1 MDNEDRLIKN
11 NKFLQLWLI
20 IGIITGFAGV
30 LFFSITY
37 LNEKVLCN
45 MNCRIQNEV
54 SIVLVLLS
62 LFGMFIGSLTYY
74 FISEKY
80 EKKITNIQKNAN
92 LSLKFL
98 DGESEKLIVNSKEL
112 DSLVFRGE
120 LSKEECEQ
128 KRNEIEKQLIKLDLE
143 ISFKKIVKRIDN
155 ILEKQNPKKLNNLRK
170 LELNE
175 LILTKKNCIKEIG
188 QANNLYSKNKFP
200 FDSLILTLKEKH
212 SEIMEIEEDL
222 KELFRKQVQANTKQT
237 EILLA
242 TTKEL
247 EKEKANE
254 IVEDLYDTLNPQ
266 KKAVLIELSKKQ
278 KIEINHHK
286 LEIKNPEVESTNLRR
301 QKHRHKRELI

>member
-1 MDNEDRLIKN
+1 MIKFNFVNEILARHDKN
-11 NKFLQLWLI
+11 
-20 IGIITGFAGV
+20 
-30 LFFSITY
+30 Y
-37 LNEKVLCN
+37 LENE
-45 MNCRIQNEV
+45 R
-54 SIVLVLLS
+54 
-62 LFGMFIGSLTYY
+62 
-74 FISEKY
+74 
-80 EKKITNIQKNAN
+80 
-92 LSLKFL
+92 
-98 DGESEKLIVNSKEL
+98 EKLITNSKEL

-143 ISFKKIVKRIDN
+143 ISFKKIIKRIDS

-170 LELNE
+170 HELDE
-175 LILTKKNCIKEIG
+175 LILKKKNCIKEIE

-222 KELFRKQVQANTKQT
+222 KELFRKQVQANAKQT
-237 EILLA
+237 DILLA

-266 KKAVLIELSKKQ
+266 KKAVLIELPKKQ
-278 KIEINHHK
+278 KIEIKHHK
-286 LEIKNPEVESTNLRR
+286 LEIENPQVESTNLRR
-301 QKHRHKRELI
+301 KRHRHKKELI

>member
-1 MDNEDRLIKN
+1 MVKFNFVNEILARHDKN
-11 NKFLQLWLI
+11 
-20 IGIITGFAGV
+20 
-30 LFFSITY
+30 Y
-37 LNEKVLCN
+37 LENE
-45 MNCRIQNEV
+45 R
-54 SIVLVLLS
+54 
-62 LFGMFIGSLTYY
+62 
-74 FISEKY
+74 
-80 EKKITNIQKNAN
+80 
-92 LSLKFL
+92 
-98 DGESEKLIVNSKEL
+98 EKLIANYKEL
-112 DSLVFRGE
+112 DSLVFKGE

-128 KRNEIEKQLIKLDLE
+128 KNNEIEKQLIKLDLE

-266 KKAVLIELSKKQ
+266 KKAVLIELPKKQ

>member
-1 MDNEDRLIKN
+1 MVKFNFVNEILARHDKN
-11 NKFLQLWLI
+11 
-20 IGIITGFAGV
+20 
-30 LFFSITY
+30 Y
-37 LNEKVLCN
+37 LENE
-45 MNCRIQNEV
+45 R
-54 SIVLVLLS
+54 
-62 LFGMFIGSLTYY
+62 
-74 FISEKY
+74 
-80 EKKITNIQKNAN
+80 
-92 LSLKFL
+92 
-98 DGESEKLIVNSKEL
+98 EKLIANSKEL
-112 DSLVFRGE
+112 DSLVFKGE

-128 KRNEIEKQLIKLDLE
+128 KNNEIEKQLIKLDLE

-266 KKAVLIELSKKQ
+266 KKAVLIELPKKQ
-278 KIEINHHK
+278 KIEIKNHK
-286 LEIKNPEVESTNLRR
+286 LEIKNPKAESTNLRR
-301 QKHRHKRELI
+301 QRHNHKRELI